1 MSYIVNLDYLFGEQ
15 NINIESLMNLISQ
28 EMQIVIFFGPVGV
41 YSKTR
46 L

>member
-1 MSYIVNLDYLFGEQ
+1 MSYIVNLDYLYGEQ
-15 NINIESLMNLISQ
+15 NISIESLMNLISQ
-28 EMQIVIFFGPVGV
+28 EMQIVILFWPVGV